1 MKLLVSTLFLFS
13 IHCLF
18 AQWKESSINEY
29 IQILQ
34 KSEAVIPKNASV
46 SYDCNYR
53 FFNTF
58 DSPVP
63 SSEEIGFFESVQ
75 GKSFYVN
82 QMGLEMVQSDK
93 LCIVIDTLSKL
104 ISLKDPDT
112 TLMSPKP
119 LEMIELF
126 KTSAISVQKMETGK
140 QIKFSFQFV
149 KGAKFAGAEIWFNQ
163 NYLVEKYILFSAT
176 EVYNNPD
183 FLGQGEVFLP
193 KLEIVFSNYNLNR
206 KSTSPKFKKPEDF
219 VILVNGSYELKDKTS
234 ETELIDLRNKKQAQ

>member
-1 MKLLVSTLFLFS
+1 MFFLLSVQLLFG
-13 IHCLF
+13 
-18 AQWKESSINEY
+18 QWKQSSINEY
-29 IQILQ
+29 IQVLQ
-34 KSEAVIPKNASV
+34 KSEAAIPKNASV
-46 SYDCNYR
+46 SYDCSYR

-82 QMGLEMVQSDK
+82 QMGLEMVQSEN

-112 TLMSPKP
+112 SLMSPKP
-119 LEMIELF
+119 TQMIELF
-126 KTSAISVQKMETGK
+126 KTSSISVQKLETDK

-149 KGAKFAGAEIWFNQ
+149 KGAKFAGAEIWFNK

-183 FLGQGEVFLP
+183 FNAQGEVFLP
-193 KLEIVFSNYNLNR
+193 KLEIVFSNYNLSR
-206 KSTSPKFKKPEDF
+206 KSTSSKFKKPEDF
-219 VILVNGSYELKDKTS
+219 VVLVNGSYELKDKNS
-234 ETELIDLRNKKQAQ
+234 EIELIDLRNKKQAQ